1 MSVMQEVLSHIA
13 TTHIRATAQGK
24 EESIQVMHTLTD
36 LYDRWRVRLHSIMSE
51 SKPKS
56 AAASKHPFPSSSF
69 RSQQITQKMAP
80 QDEAI
85 SDADLGM
92 TIPNAIPKGI
102 PKGIPKKAPNHPDV
116 EASSSMLTDVNDRS
130 AEEIIQ
136 DVAAEQQASGFETF
150 QDPSSDDYEDLESA
164 QGFVGGSLAQGE
176 AAPEGFLKVIDEDDD
191 NLAMQ
196 REIEAK
202 EEEAADE
209 DIGESS

>member
-1 MSVMQEVLSHIA
+1 MQEVLSHIA
-13 TTHIRATAQGK
+13 TTHIRAIAQGT

-36 LYDRWRVRLHSIMSE
+36 LYDRWRARLHSIMSE

-69 RSQQITQKMAP
+69 RSQQMTQKMAP
-80 QDEAI
+80 QDVTT

-92 TIPNAIPKGI
+92 TIPNAIPKSI
-102 PKGIPKKAPNHPDV
+102 PKGIPKRVPNYADV
-116 EASSSMLTDVNDRS
+116 EASSSMLAKDNDMS
-130 AEEIIQ
+130 ADEIIQ
-136 DVAAEQQASGFETF
+136 DVTAEQQALGFDTF

-164 QGFVGGSLAQGE
+164 QGFVGGSLAQRE
-176 AAPEGFLKVIDEDDD
+176 TAPQGFLKVRDEDDD

-196 REIEAK
+196 RELEAE